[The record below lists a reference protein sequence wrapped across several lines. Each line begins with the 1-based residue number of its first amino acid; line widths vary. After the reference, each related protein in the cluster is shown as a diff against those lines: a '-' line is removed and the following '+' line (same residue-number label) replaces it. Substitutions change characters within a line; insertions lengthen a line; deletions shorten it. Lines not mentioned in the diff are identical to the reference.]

1 MVLYTRESRAKVG
14 KSSKEE
20 RESSMFKD
28 EGWLMKTET
37 KGKYYIPMLRN
48 IITGE
53 EESCLQFFERKTI
66 GKMIEVLKT
75 SQISNVVSYA
85 FFVSNCND

>member
-28 EGWLMKTET
+28 EGWLMKTKA
-37 KGKYYIPMLRN
+37 KGKYYISMLRN
-48 IITGE
+48 IIAGE
-53 EESCLQFFERKTI
+53 EEVMSAIF
-66 GKMIEVLKT
+66 
-75 SQISNVVSYA
+75 
-85 FFVSNCND
+85 